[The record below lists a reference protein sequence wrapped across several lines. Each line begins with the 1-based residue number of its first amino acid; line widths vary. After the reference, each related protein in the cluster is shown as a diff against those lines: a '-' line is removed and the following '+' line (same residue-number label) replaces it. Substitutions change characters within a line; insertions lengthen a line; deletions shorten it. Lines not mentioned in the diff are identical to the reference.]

1 MTSYTRKNK
10 TGIKGRGAFV
20 KGWSKKSPGQH
31 QRTVMLRKC
40 GKKCFLGSNKSFPI
54 CNKNTCTINKKGI
67 HAAYI
72 RASQRYSMTKSKK
85 YKSKKYKSKKY
96 KSKKYKSKKYKT
108 ISNKAYNMLY

>member
-1 MTSYTRKNK
+1 MTSQTRKNKLSK

-20 KGWSKKSPGQH
+20 KGWTKKSPGLH
-31 QRTVMLRKC
+31 QRTVMLQKC
-40 GKKCFLGSNKSFPI
+40 GKKCFLGTNKSFPI

-72 RASQRYSMTKSKK
+72 RAAQRYSMT
-85 YKSKKYKSKKY
+85 
-96 KSKKYKSKKYKT
+96 KSKKYKT